1 MKTMTKTFL
10 FILSITTMNFANAE
24 QYIFPNNGQS
34 DEQQQKDENTCHSW
48 AVDETGFDPTV
59 VQPPESTTTS
69 EPATS
74 EPAKQGRKRGGAL
87 RGAAVGALIA
97 EIGGND
103 VSNGAAKGAAVGVV
117 SKRRHNKKAAA
128 QEQAAQQEAQLQAE
142 QAQQIEQEQL
152 TNYNKARNVCLEAKG
167 YSISD

>member
-1 MKTMTKTFL
+1 MKNTTIKAALIMLSVFTMA
-10 FILSITTMNFANAE
+10 NVNAE

-34 DEQQQKDENTCHSW
+34 DEQQQQDEYSCHSW

-59 VQPPESTTTS
+59 VQTPAPATTS
-69 EPATS
+69 EPAQ
-74 EPAKQGRKRGGAL
+74 QGRKRGGAL
-87 RGAAVGALIA
+87 RGAAAGALIA

-117 SKRRHNKKAAA
+117 SNRRHNNKAAA
-128 QEQAAQQEAQLQAE
+128 QEQAAQQEVQQQAA
-142 QAQQIEQEQL
+142 QAQQVSQEQL
-152 TNYNKARNVCLEAKG
+152 ANYNKARNVCLEAKG